1 MTPGLDVDQRDLSL
15 HFILLNFAALG
26 FSTEMLASQILREVI
41 SSLNFTP
48 RQFYTQGDT
57 VKRFIPGSGPEEKV
71 NVRVRKK
78 ESTKT

>member
-1 MTPGLDVDQRDLSL
+1 
-15 HFILLNFAALG
+15 
-26 FSTEMLASQILREVI
+26 MLASQILREVI